1 MVKTERKKIVAF
13 GELLLRLAPRGFE
26 RLVQADFFEARY
38 TGAEANAAVSLVNF
52 GMEAFV
58 VSKVPGNEI
67 GQACL
72 DYLARYRVNVD
83 HVARGGE
90 RLGLFYLETGAAQ
103 RPSKVI
109 YDRSDSAICHSEAK
123 DYDWD
128 AICAGKDWFHFS
140 GTLPALGAKA
150 RSRLGEALS
159 AAKAAG
165 LTVSCDL
172 NYRAKLWSPKE
183 AQSVMPGIMEKVD
196 VLIGNEEDAEKVFG
210 MKAESSDT
218 SKGLLPEESYSELA
232 RRLAARFGF
241 KFVATTLRESI
252 SASANG
258 WSGILFDGKKA
269 YTSRKYRIEPIV
281 DRVGGGDS
289 FSGGLIFSM
298 LSAKTPQETIEF
310 AVAASCLKHSIPG
323 DFNHCSLAEVEA
335 LVAGD
340 AAGRIRR

>member
-1 MVKTERKKIVAF
+1 MDTDKKKIVTF
-13 GELLLRLAPRGFE
+13 GELLLRLAPPGVE
-26 RLVQADFFEARY
+26 RFVQANSFDVRY

-52 GMEAFV
+52 GMEAYV
-58 VSKVPGNEI
+58 VSKVPANEI

-72 DYLARYRVNVD
+72 DYLSRFRVNVD

-103 RPSKVI
+103 RPSKII
-109 YDRSDSAICHSEAK
+109 YDRSRSAICDSGPG

-128 AICAGKDWFHFS
+128 EICAGKDWFHFS
-140 GTLPALGAKA
+140 GTLPALGEKPRA
-150 RSRLGEALS
+150 RLSEALV

-172 NYRAKLWSPKE
+172 NYRAKLWSPQE
-183 AQSVMPGIMEKVD
+183 AQRIMPGIMERVD

-210 MKAESSDT
+210 MKAESSDS
-218 SKGLLPEESYSELA
+218 SKGLLPEESYAELA
-232 RRLAARFGF
+232 KRLAAKFGF
-241 KFVATTLRESI
+241 KSVATTLRQSI

-258 WSGILFDGKKA
+258 WSGILCDGKSVYA
-269 YTSRKYRIEPIV
+269 SRKYTIEPIV

-289 FSGGLIFSM
+289 FSGGLIYSM
-298 LSAKTPQETIEF
+298 LSGHSLQDCIEF

-323 DFNHCSLAEVEA
+323 DFNLCSLDEVRA
-335 LVAGD
+335 LVAGEK
-340 AAGRIRR
+340 AGRIQR